1 MYVYLNLNPHGKKT
15 GDCVIRA
22 TALGLGVDW
31 YQASDMLYEQARN
44 CGCEMSCLG
53 CYSKLFARL
62 GFVKNDVSHEE
73 FTVQDIASKHPNDIV
88 IIRTRGHLT
97 CSIDGKI
104 HDIWNCADEI
114 AYCYW
119 VVENCNFF
127 ERNTK

>member
-22 TALGLGVDW
+22 TALALDIDW

-53 CYSKLFARL
+53 CYSKLFDRL
-62 GFVKNDVSHEE
+62 GFVKIDVSREQN
-73 FTVQDIASKHPNDIV
+73 TVQDIASKYANKVV

-104 HDIWNCADEI
+104 HDIWNCANEI

-119 VVENCNFF
+119 IVGNCNL
-127 ERNTK
+127 RAKKTI